1 MKELI
6 SEILNEND
14 EKKAV
19 LLKEKK
25 SLEAGT
31 LLQKRN
37 EYRLQYCEDTSRIV
51 MQLERE
57 FDMIERKYNKLIE
70 QKTVFAKRALA
81 RIHYIL
87 QEGVSEED
95 NIIKLINLLD
105 RSEKKMR
112 FWWK

>member
-19 LLKEKK
+19 LLKEKN
-25 SLEAGT
+25 SLETGT

-70 QKTVFAKRALA
+70 QKTVLQSVRWPASITFCRRASV
-81 RIHYIL
+81 RKIT
-87 QEGVSEED
+87 SS
-95 NIIKLINLLD
+95 N
-105 RSEKKMR
+105 
-112 FWWK
+112 